1 MECWHPLCGRGT
13 FLRRETIGWGDS
25 TSGSSI
31 RKEEVYDHGLSVW
44 SVRLDGTKQ
53 KSRFVRGP
61 MMSLVLILKCL
72 WGIYQVFMLYTAQ
85 GLLEYINTGVH
96 RVSSILLAN
105 RSGAQVRGMG

>member
-1 MECWHPLCGRGT
+1 
-13 FLRRETIGWGDS
+13 
-25 TSGSSI
+25 
-31 RKEEVYDHGLSVW
+31 
-44 SVRLDGTKQ
+44 
-53 KSRFVRGP
+53 
-61 MMSLVLILKCL
+61 MSLVLILKCL